1 MEKTMNDKYKSLRKP
16 LTAFDIE
23 LRVGTVGEKGASLL
37 LYKTARVDSKRFDD
51 IFGGWWKRE
60 HYIDGKGNVVCKIS
74 IYDTDLKEWISREDV
89 GTESNTEKEKG
100 AYSDA
105 FKRASSAWG
114 SGAELYD
121 APFIF
126 IICETVGKG
135 EKNQYG
141 KYKSYE
147 LKDRYFFNEA
157 SVSQFNADNGTVKVE
172 IKKGHNVLFTNFISQ
187 QDVKPTPPKTEAPK
201 QVEVINEAEFKVLQK
216 LIDDADTNSQEFL
229 TLYNKEQKLDIK
241 AVNQVQRQY
250 YEGYCI
256 RLTERAKKISN
267 KQQTNAG

>member
-1 MEKTMNDKYKSLRKP
+1 LIAS
-16 LTAFDIE
+16 DIE
-23 LRVGTVGEKGASLL
+23 LRVGNVGDKGASVL
-37 LYKTARVDSKRFDD
+37 LYKTARVDSKKFDD

-126 IICETVGKG
+126 LKCETQAKQGAKG
-135 EKNQYG
+135 
-141 KYKSYE
+141 YE
-147 LKDRYFFNEA
+147 LKDRYYFNDV
-157 SVSQFNADNGTVKVE
+157 SVSKFAVENGVVKVE

-201 QVEVINEAEFKVLQK
+201 QAEVINETQFQRLQK
-216 LIDDADTNSQEFL
+216 LIDDTQSDTAKLCQVFGIEALKQLKSVDFAKCEAML
-229 TLYNKEQKLDIK
+229 NKKFNNL
-241 AVNQVQRQY
+241 N
-250 YEGYCI
+250 
-256 RLTERAKKISN
+256 
-267 KQQTNAG
+267 TNAG